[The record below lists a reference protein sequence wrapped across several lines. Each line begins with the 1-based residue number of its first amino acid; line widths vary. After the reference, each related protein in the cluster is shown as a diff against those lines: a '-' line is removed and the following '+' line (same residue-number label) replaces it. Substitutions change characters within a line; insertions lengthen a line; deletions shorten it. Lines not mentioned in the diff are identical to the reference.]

1 MTIIRSKKMK
11 EFGASTQRP
20 PQPISFKLVS
30 SPTMISG
37 LDR

>member
-1 MTIIRSKKMK
+1 MTMIRNKKMK
-11 EFGASTQRP
+11 ESGASTQRP

-30 SPTMISG
+30 DPTMISG